1 MRMRLVVLAAVVL
14 GIGCERPPPVAR
26 TSATSIATPPAPTP
40 TLTPASATPPTL
52 TPTPAYDLAA
62 DLASRIS
69 DAKRELGDTT
79 PASVEADVFVIA
91 GPGAAGT
98 VKFIRDTLAAYFNGR
113 FEKRPARAVSVYM
126 FASAAPYDAYC
137 KKRWNEPC
145 LSPYG
150 FYHPDPRIIV
160 MNAGPGIGTLSH
172 ELVHPIVETDFPRAP
187 TWINEGI
194 ASLFEAPVMPRAGEI
209 HGAKN
214 WRHPR
219 LIAGLASP
227 KEKDESRLDAL
238 FGMSDARFR
247 GDNERLHYATA
258 RYVCQWLDARGEL
271 WPFYR
276 AWRDD
281 IANDPTGAR
290 AFAAVTKMSPEQASE
305 LWLKWVRNI

>member
-1 MRMRLVVLAAVVL
+1 MSMRLFVLAAFVVVL
-14 GIGCERPPPVAR
+14 GCERPPPVAR
-26 TSATSIATPPAPTP
+26 KAASIPTSTPTPTSTLSTATPPS
-40 TLTPASATPPTL
+40 TLPPPTV
-52 TPTPAYDLAA
+52 TYDLVA
-62 DLASRIS
+62 DLASRVA
-69 DAKRELGDTT
+69 DAKRELGDAT
-79 PASVEADVFVIA
+79 PASVEADVFVVA
-91 GPGAAGT
+91 GPGASGT
-98 VKFIRDTLAAYFNGR
+98 VKFVRDTLAAYFNGR
-113 FEKRPARAVSVYM
+113 FDKRPARAVSIYM
-126 FASAAPYDAYC
+126 FASAAPYEAYC
-137 KKRWNEPC
+137 KKRWNEAC

-227 KEKDESRLDAL
+227 KERDEAKLDAL
-238 FGMSDARFR
+238 FGMTDARFR

-258 RYVCQWLDARGEL
+258 RYVCQWLDSRGEL

-276 AWRDD
+276 KWRDNV
-281 IANDPTGAR
+281 ASDPTGAR
-290 AFAAVTKMSPEQASE
+290 AFAEVTKLTPEQASE
-305 LWLKWVRNI
+305 AWLKWVRSI